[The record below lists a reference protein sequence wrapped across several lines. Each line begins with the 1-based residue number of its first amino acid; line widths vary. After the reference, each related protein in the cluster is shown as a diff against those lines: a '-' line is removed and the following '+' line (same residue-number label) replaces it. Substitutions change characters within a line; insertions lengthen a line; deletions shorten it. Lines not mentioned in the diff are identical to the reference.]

1 MAQSDGF
8 PCTNAQKKN
17 HKKKRNNII
26 IATKEGSGQS
36 MKLDDNGNY
45 ENERKTGW
53 NLVGVLRW
61 ATYQI
66 LLHELCDFFPWNQTT
81 ENSLRCSSKYCGG
94 VSFWKW
100 RSRHRRTFISE
111 HCSRL
116 LQVPTTFGNKI
127 IHAGLQFMSDVIN
140 ILYVRRATEQK
151 TKRLAQL
158 LCMRQTRPYY

>member
-17 HKKKRNNII
+17 HKKKRNNLI

-66 LLHELCDFFPWNQTT
+66 LLHELCDFF
-81 ENSLRCSSKYCGG
+81 SLESDD
-94 VSFWKW
+94 WK
-100 RSRHRRTFISE
+100 
-111 HCSRL
+111 
-116 LQVPTTFGNKI
+116 
-127 IHAGLQFMSDVIN
+127 
-140 ILYVRRATEQK
+140 
-151 TKRLAQL
+151 LASL
-158 LCMRQTRPYY
+158 